1 MLDVSPKMAAA
12 MDGGTWQPVAALE
25 LITDVLDDRKGTHA
39 DFKTVAEGGS
49 QLAGERININS
60 SPGRVLLGTDTDT
73 SQNVIVVDSYAV
85 EQQYGIILRQ
95 DNFGYQTVSFTD
107 PFKGPLVRRFGA
119 RLSRRNVA
127 GDPPAFTV
135 SCRIYPVDDGGGL
148 LGPDGK
154 PLEPDLIL
162 QGGFPSFT
170 FFSGSS
176 IAQWPNATDLNF
188 NFYFG
193 LWPGWPT
200 VLGQRYAFLLRLI
213 NAKPEDFV
221 YWIGHTSRKYT
232 SEITFQ
238 QPSSVDLT
246 GLNSLRG
253 GSSRGSLRGGSSGGG
268 AAQVPVT
275 GIFGLEVAHQV
286 HVAAYR
292 TDGYIE
298 LGLDLG
304 QTPIEAG
311 HWDFLDDLPD
321 GTDIAY
327 TAWTADA
334 AFAKVTSLGAVA
346 DGDAITNLSRRYVV
360 RATLTTPGSA
370 LTPARMRTPAVDSV
384 NAIFPGIVAGQT
396 RRYIFSSKM
405 LPFSIAPAITKIP
418 QIETRLDIP
427 GYIALRG
434 RWSITL
440 RDCNGEVTRVATE
453 TNLKNRPVRLRLGD
467 ITAASFDEM
476 SPMAEGV
483 VDDYAYEEGALT
495 LHILDP
501 SIKLASR
508 IPRPKNQSSAGVV
521 PISFVGMSHP
531 QALKQILRNE
541 SQIKRRALDYTSFD
555 ALPGATWITDRIVGQ
570 PVDGQQLTKEIMEHN
585 GAYLTVRE
593 EGVLTAIRF
602 PRADQSVA
610 HWDASILAANDKQP
624 EGISK
629 QTFNLV
635 FVFYAYAPDSDD
647 HGGYIAVTDYDA
659 IDELAP
665 GSDLHVS
672 DRQVK
677 GKWLGPEEFYKGKTI
692 AIQIGNRIIKA
703 FRLGLVPFRCRT
715 SARQYRVQVGDFV
728 DITSPVFLAKHQL
741 GMTAKQFMVVRKRP
755 DIENNEIEWDLI
767 EAKPVTLPPVA
778 VIAAS
783 TVRGAPPLTVNFNG
797 AGSFDLDGS
806 IASYRWDFDFDGENF
821 TEDATG
827 ATPSHIYDATAA
839 GRKIAALEVT
849 DNDGAVSQLATIEIV
864 ILAAPVADIA
874 YEISDPTQPLFAVL
888 RSISQGITGRIVKE
902 EWDLSYTGVFTV
914 DVVGPT
920 AVLNL
925 PYQSIDVAL
934 RVTDQDGLTGIK
946 IITLAGK
953 AFAPA
958 TPTNFFVRQNKD
970 LLDLQWDDNLEGDI
984 LGFEARIKFEP
995 TGVQTATF
1003 ENSDLLFSSAR
1014 TTSRT
1019 IPVTRPYGHYTILLK
1034 AINSTK
1040 RYSINAVSIFIKIL
1054 DPQDRNVILTRDE
1067 KALGW
1072 PGTKTRLVLEVANSR
1087 LWLDAPGTIDDM
1099 ADTPLDDV
1107 PDTAIALTS
1116 GTYGDGTY
1124 ETPVIDLGAVF
1135 SPIRLSVLPT
1145 TLSIPSAEHTAASVE
1160 YRISDDNV
1168 EWSPYQSIRYG
1179 ADLAFRYLQV
1189 LYTGEQLDNASN
1201 IALENLVVT
1210 IDVPDLLDSNEDVD
1224 VAVGGTAVLFGVV
1237 FNIIPSVHTS
1247 IQNMLVPHFVDIYS
1261 KSKTGFSMKVRV
1273 RLPGTGTISTTGTAA
1288 TTSAAHGLAIGDA
1301 ILILTGPQAGEY
1313 KRVTDVPTS
1322 TTATLE
1328 SAFSA
1333 DQSGQSWD
1341 RGKDVGS
1348 GGLRLVDWEAI
1359 GY

>member
-1 MLDVSPKMAAA
+1 MLTLNPKMAAA
-12 MDGGTWQPVAALE
+12 MDAGTWQPVAALE
-25 LITDVLDDRKGTHA
+25 LITDVLDDRKGTHT
-39 DFKTVAEGGS
+39 DFKPTGQGGS
-49 QLAGERININS
+49 QLDAQRINIDS
-60 SPGRVLLGTDTDT
+60 SPGRVLLATDTDT
-73 SQNVIVVDSYAV
+73 SQNVIAIDSYAV

-95 DNFGYQTVSFTD
+95 DNYGYQTVSFTD

-119 RLSRRNVA
+119 RLSRRNVVGA
-127 GDPPAFTV
+127 SPGFTV

-154 PLEPDLIL
+154 ALEPDLIL
-162 QGGFPSFT
+162 QGGFPSFV
-170 FFSGSS
+170 FFAGAN
-176 IAQWPNATDLNF
+176 IAEWPNSTDVNF
-188 NFYFG
+188 TFYFEPLLG
-193 LWPGWPT
+193 FST

-213 NAKPEDFV
+213 DAKPEDFV
-221 YWIGHTSRKYT
+221 YWIGHSARKYT
-232 SEITFQ
+232 KEITFQ
-238 QPSSVDLT
+238 QPSAIDVT
-246 GLNSLRG
+246 AATSLRG
-253 GSSRGSLRGGSSGGG
+253 RGSGGSLRGGSSGGG
-268 AAQVPVT
+268 SPLVPVT

-321 GTDIAY
+321 GADVAY

-334 AFAKVTSLGAVA
+334 AFVKVTSLGAVA

-370 LTPARMRTPAVDSV
+370 LTPAKLRTPAVDSV

-405 LPFSIAPAITKIP
+405 LPFSISPAITKIP

-440 RDCNGEVTRVATE
+440 RDYNGEVTRIATE
-453 TNLKNRPVRLRLGD
+453 VNLKNRPVRLRLGD
-467 ITAASFDEM
+467 ISAASFDEM

-483 VDDYAYEEGALT
+483 VDDYEYNERELT
-495 LHILDP
+495 LHILDA

-508 IPRPKNQSSAGVV
+508 IPRPKNQSSAEVV
-521 PISFVGMSHP
+521 PISFVGMTHP

-541 SQIKRRALDYTSFD
+541 SHIKRRALDYDSFD

-570 PVDGQQLTKEIMEHN
+570 PVDGQQLVKEIMEHN
-585 GAYLTVRE
+585 SAYLTVRE

-610 HWDASILAANDKQP
+610 HWDGSILTADDKQP
-624 EGISK
+624 EGIAK
-629 QTFNLV
+629 QLFNLV

-647 HGGYIAVTDYDA
+647 HGGYVPIADYDA
-659 IDELAP
+659 MNELAP
-665 GSDLHVS
+665 GSDLFVS
-672 DRQVK
+672 DRVVK

-692 AIQIGNRIIKA
+692 AIQIGSRIIKA
-703 FRLGLVPFRCRT
+703 FSLGLVPFRCRT
-715 SARQYRVQVGDFV
+715 PARQYRVQAGDFV

-755 DIENNEIEWDLI
+755 DVDNNQIDWDVV

-783 TVRGAPPLTVNFNG
+783 PRRGAPDLVVNFNG
-797 AGSFDLDGS
+797 TGSFDPDGT
-806 IASYRWDFDFDGENF
+806 IASYRWDFDWDGENF

-827 ATPSHIYDATAA
+827 PTPQHTYDATAA

-849 DNDGAVSQLATIEIV
+849 DNDGAVSKLATIEIV
-864 ILAAPVADIA
+864 ILAAPVAEIA
-874 YEISDPTQPLFAVL
+874 YEISGPDQPLFVVL
-888 RSISQGITGRIVKE
+888 RSISQGVTGKIVKE
-902 EWDLSYTGVFTV
+902 EWDLSFTGVFNA
-914 DVVGPT
+914 DVIGPT

-946 IITLAGK
+946 ILTLAGK

-1003 ENSDLLFSSAR
+1003 DNSDLLFSSAR

-1019 IPVTRPYGHYTILLK
+1019 VPVNRPYGHYTILLK
-1034 AINSTK
+1034 AINSSK
-1040 RYSINAVSIFIKIL
+1040 RYSIDAVSIFIKIL

-1072 PGTKTRLVLEVANSR
+1072 PGTKTRLVLEVANNR
-1087 LWLDAPGTIDDM
+1087 LWLDAPGTIDEM

-1107 PDTAIALTS
+1107 PDTPIALTS

-1124 ETPVIDLGAVF
+1124 ETPVIDLGAVL
-1135 SPIRLSVLPT
+1135 SPIRLSALPT
-1145 TLSIPSAEHTAASVE
+1145 TLSIPSGEHTAASVE

-1179 ADLAFRYLQV
+1179 ADLAFRYVQL

-1201 IALENLVVT
+1201 IALENLVIT
-1210 IDVPDLLDSNEDVD
+1210 IDVPDLLDSNEDIN
-1224 VAVGGTAVLFGVV
+1224 VAVGGTDVLFGVV
-1237 FNIIPSVHTS
+1237 FNIVPSVHPTV
-1247 IQNMLVPHFVDIYS
+1247 QNQLIPHFVDIYN
-1261 KSKTGFSMKVRV
+1261 KTKTGFSMKVRV
-1273 RLPGTGTISTTGTAA
+1273 RLPGTGTISTVGTAA

-1333 DQSGQSWD
+1333 NQSGQSWD